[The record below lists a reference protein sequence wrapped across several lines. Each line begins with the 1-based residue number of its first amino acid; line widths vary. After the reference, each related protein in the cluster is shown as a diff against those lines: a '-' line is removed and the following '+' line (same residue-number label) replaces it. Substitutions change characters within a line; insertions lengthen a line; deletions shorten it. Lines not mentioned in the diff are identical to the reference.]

1 RSETEAAED
10 RKNPGKRIEKKYLTA
25 SQLRGALSKTKLATK
40 KPEEKPKK
48 IDILGLDACSMSMA
62 ELASELGDYVEF
74 MVASQ
79 DDVPDQSFPYEDILR
94 RLKDPANANDP
105 SKASTM
111 IPELYREAYRDYITD
126 PRTGFRAF
134 TLSVVDLGEDKMKV
148 LRAELKK
155 LAGALLQL
163 SSDPTRRHQIFEA
176 RKSTQGFVFG
186 LFVDIVDLCD
196 KLDDSKIYDKDLTDA
211 CAQVRQA
218 VKAAVIENQVLRS
231 DPVYSADKET
241 PVGVKVEAVNGLS
254 IYFPYRIPNETEQ
267 LQELRKGSGPLPAKG
282 SGALPAKERSLR
294 IKELEQDLTKLRIFQ
309 ETGWNDFIRKGW
321 SSILAS
327 EVPTELDEVYS
338 GQQCAQ
344 NLGSLHHHGRGMGRA
359 A

>member
-1 RSETEAAED
+1 
-10 RKNPGKRIEKKYLTA
+10 
-25 SQLRGALSKTKLATK
+25 
-40 KPEEKPKK
+40 
-48 IDILGLDACSMSMA
+48 
-62 ELASELGDYVEF
+62 
-74 MVASQ
+74 
-79 DDVPDQSFPYEDILR
+79 
-94 RLKDPANANDP
+94 
-105 SKASTM
+105 
-111 IPELYREAYRDYITD
+111 
-126 PRTGFRAF
+126 
-134 TLSVVDLGEDKMKV
+134 MKV